1 MKHSEES
8 KRKIR
13 RMCEVLGNEVKDLK
27 RVRIMNI
34 ELGFLSPNNVRRIK
48 GEELDQFLLE
58 LGVKK
63 KAI

>member
-1 MKHSEES
+1 LNKVVES
-8 KRKIR
+8 PDTVI
-13 RMCEVLGNEVKDLK
+13 DA
-27 RVRIMNI
+27 
-34 ELGFLSPNNVRRIK
+34 LGFLSPNNVRRIK

>member
-1 MKHSEES
+1 
-8 KRKIR
+8 
-13 RMCEVLGNEVKDLK
+13 MCEVLGNEVKDLK